1 MRRSTPCFRVFLL
14 FLLVPACTLWEG
26 CMARKGRVE
35 MGPLYYRREIPR
47 PEATETAILWPL
59 FQKYETPS
67 VRQFAFRPLLNIRS
81 EETGSDL
88 RGSMFEVQALWPV
101 GLYRRTEGPTRLQIR
116 SLPFFSHVRFQ
127 HPDGPEEVDTA
138 LYPFFLTGRSSEEGG
153 YFAFFPFGGTLRGFF
168 GKDRIRFAL
177 FPLYADT
184 TSGEHRSW
192 HVLWPIFRYSK
203 GEGRTSFRC
212 FPLFGWKKKED
223 WYRKVFVLWPFF
235 ARVQSWLGTD
245 RPTDSWFFLPFY
257 AKQQTP
263 FGKIDYFMYPFF
275 SYQRNDRPGNRFQE
289 WTLPWPFVQITRGD
303 QQWRNS
309 FWPFWGKRKR
319 PEYLNTYTL
328 FPIYRHSLYG
338 DPEWLTERR
347 YVLPLYWSW
356 QVTENGRFSQGR
368 YKGWPFFDY
377 TVQDQAAKQFRA
389 LSPLWFWRPEG
400 GFERNYSDFWTLY
413 KYRSWADGLT
423 ERRIL
428 WYPFYSGA
436 PEDEEGVRALEEMPP
451 ESADSLRPSRTSGQD
466 EAWSGTDSPALG
478 GRIDQVE
485 ELNPW

>member
-1 MRRSTPCFRVFLL
+1 
-14 FLLVPACTLWEG
+14 
-26 CMARKGRVE
+26 
-35 MGPLYYRREIPR
+35 
-47 PEATETAILWPL
+47 
-59 FQKYETPS
+59 
-67 VRQFAFRPLLNIRS
+67 
-81 EETGSDL
+81 
-88 RGSMFEVQALWPV
+88 
-101 GLYRRTEGPTRLQIR
+101 
-116 SLPFFSHVRFQ
+116 
-127 HPDGPEEVDTA
+127 
-138 LYPFFLTGRSSEEGG
+138 
-153 YFAFFPFGGTLRGFF
+153 
-168 GKDRIRFAL
+168 
-177 FPLYADT
+177 
-184 TSGEHRSW
+184 
-192 HVLWPIFRYSK
+192 
-203 GEGRTSFRC
+203 
-212 FPLFGWKKKED
+212 
-223 WYRKVFVLWPFF
+223 
-235 ARVQSWLGTD
+235 
-245 RPTDSWFFLPFY
+245 
-257 AKQQTP
+257 
-263 FGKIDYFMYPFF
+263 MYPFF